1 MARIATEETD
11 AARARGIARCEM
23 ETLDVLESAIPDEHV
38 RSSGFG

>member
-11 AARARGIARCEM
+11 AARGIARCEM